1 MENHRE
7 LNIVTG
13 AFGYSGKYITSRLL
27 ARGIAV
33 RTLTGHPRHH
43 NPFGD
48 KVEVLPFNFDNP
60 DALTESLKGATTI
73 FNTYW
78 IRFVRGDLTFD
89 RAVRNIET
97 LIEAAR
103 RAGVRRFVH
112 ISITN
117 ASADSPLPYFR
128 GKGIIENFLRGAG
141 ISHAILRPAVIFG
154 QEDILINNI
163 AWSLRKFPIFTV
175 TGNGAYRLQPVFVED
190 LADLMVNAAQSVE
203 NLEMDAVGPETFS
216 FNELIHLLARTIGR
230 RAHLIHVSPT
240 IALAF
245 ASIIGFAARDV
256 TLTSDEIRGLSTNLL
271 VSHQPPTAPT
281 RLTDWLTRHAATIGT
296 RYASELAKRA

>member
-7 LNIVTG
+7 LNIITG

-48 KVEVLPFNFDNP
+48 KVEVLPFNFDRP
-60 DALTESLKGATTI
+60 DALTESLRGATTV

-78 IRFVRGDLTFD
+78 IRFVRGELTFE

-141 ISHAILRPAVIFG
+141 ISHAIVRPAVIFG
-154 QEDILINNI
+154 HEDILINNI

-175 TGNGAYRLQPVFVED
+175 PGDGNYRLQPVFVED
-190 LADLMVNAAQSVE
+190 LANITVNAAQEIE
-203 NLEMDAVGPETFS
+203 NLEVDAVGPETFT
-216 FNELIHLLARTIGR
+216 FNDLIHLLARTVGR

-245 ASIIGFAARDV
+245 ASIIGFATHDV
-256 TLTSDEIRGLSTNLL
+256 TLTHDEVRGLSANLL

-281 RLTDWLTRHAATIGT
+281 KLTEWLAQHAATIGT
-296 RYASELAKRA
+296 RYASELAKRS

>member
-7 LNIVTG
+7 LNVVTG
-13 AFGYSGKYITSRLL
+13 AFGYTGKYITRRLL
-27 ARGIAV
+27 GRGIAV
-33 RTLTGHPRHH
+33 RTLTGHPDRP

-48 KVEVLPFNFDNP
+48 AVEIYPFNFDKP
-60 DALTESLKGATTI
+60 EALTEHLRGATTV

-78 IRFVRGDLTFD
+78 IRFVRGDLTFE

-103 RAGVRRFVH
+103 RAGIRRFVH

-141 ISHAILRPAVIFG
+141 ISHAIVRPAVIFG
-154 QEDILINNI
+154 HEDILINNI
-163 AWSLRKFPIFTV
+163 AWSLRKFPFFTV
-175 TGNGAYRLQPVFVED
+175 PGDGNYRLQPVFVED
-190 LADLMVNAAQSVE
+190 LAELMLNAAQE
-203 NLEMDAVGPETFS
+203 TKNLEIDAVGPETFT
-216 FNELIHLLARTIGR
+216 FNELVQLLARTVGR
-230 RAHLIHVSPT
+230 RAYLIHVSPT

-245 ASIIGFAARDV
+245 AAMIGFATRDV
-256 TLTSDEIRGLSTNLL
+256 TLTQDEVRGLSANLL
-271 VSHQPPTAPT
+271 ISHQRPTAVT
-281 RLTDWLTRHAATIGT
+281 RLTDWLVQHASTIGT